1 MPLRVVLI
9 GDWFR
14 KPVLSL
20 DAALDLT
27 PAPPFTNNSHEW
39 VLTLVEE
46 HFFFSR
52 HLFLFHDTYVR
63 TYKFVFG
70 ICVRLFL
77 EKYVCQ
83 MKSKFD
89 ISTWRG
95 NRRFKNIAEKYF
107 DGVNSFVIFLEM
119 KRKKKKNFVRNLRG
133 EKSFRNLLLLLFI

>member
-27 PAPPFTNNSHEW
+27 PASPFTNNSHEW

>member
-119 KRKKKKNFVRNLRG
+119 KRKKKNFVRNLRG